1 MPNGLAGS
9 VAAGTRC
16 IVILSGK
23 HNLMIAIAFSLWLPI
38 AGIVAAAATATTTPV
53 AVVSPEAAHAPED
66 LTAYG
71 ITVTLKTE
79 TRQLVGTET
88 IDWQNT
94 TGHAQKTLYL
104 RLYPNADYYG
114 EAETNVHDVRLDGIP
129 VATPGGDDPTVLSIP
144 LGHAVAPGDRVSI
157 ALSFVTIVPLGSSG
171 SFGIFQLDPKSSVWT
186 LADWYPI
193 LAGWE
198 ASTGAWYLD
207 RPTTFGDPT
216 FSETAT
222 YEIGL
227 TAPGTLKMAGT
238 GDVTDS
244 VATSDGNVLHTI
256 ATGPVREFAMTL
268 MPDAGSGHGVVQ
280 ATREIKGVRT
290 DANREFTV
298 RLTLPVAAAI
308 PGLEDAILDAV
319 TAALPIYAEWL
330 GTLPTDEIDLAA
342 ASLDGATGV
351 SWSGLIL
358 LDVSSLLIDG
368 VLSDQ
373 ERMGLTFVVTHELG
387 HQWIGGV
394 IGSNSND
401 HGFMSE
407 GLTNALALD
416 VLRELDGPDAASAYL
431 QGFVAGGYA
440 ALVRDGRDA
449 IADAPI
455 TNDMNGVIRGLVVYG
470 KGGLGF
476 EAIRQELGEDA
487 FRAAMTAYAARF
499 RFGIA
504 TPEDLLASFTSHEGD
519 HVNIMV
525 LWTFWFELADAKMAD
540 VEAVFVGAGK

>member
-1 MPNGLAGS
+1 MILI
-9 VAAGTRC
+9 GTRFPV
-16 IVILSGK
+16 IVLALS
-23 HNLMIAIAFSLWLPI
+23 FWLST
-38 AGIVAAAATATTTPV
+38 AGIVMPVAIAAAAAAATPV
-53 AVVSPEAAHAPED
+53 AVASSNAPGD
-66 LTAYG
+66 LTTYE
-71 ITVTLKTE
+71 INVTLKTE

-94 TGHAQKTLYL
+94 TGQPQESLYL

-114 EAETNVHDVRLDGIP
+114 EAETSVRDVGVDGNLVATP
-129 VATPGGDDPTVLSIP
+129 VATSVATPGGDDPTVLPIP
-144 LGHAVAPGDRVSI
+144 LGRVVAPGDRVSI
-157 ALSFVTIVPLGSSG
+157 ALSFVTVVPLGSSG

-198 ASTGAWYLD
+198 SSAGAWYLD

-227 TAPGTLKMAGT
+227 TAPGTLKMVGT
-238 GDVTDS
+238 GDVTNS
-244 VATSDGNVLHTI
+244 LPAIDGNVLHTI
-256 ATGPVREFAMTL
+256 TTGPVREFAMTL
-268 MPDAGSGHGVVQ
+268 LPDAGPGREVVQ
-280 ATREIKGVRT
+280 TTRDLAGVT
-290 DANREFTV
+290 ADTKREFTV

-308 PGLEDAILDAV
+308 PGLEEAILDAV
-319 TAALPIYAEWL
+319 TAALPIYAKWL
-330 GTLPTDEIDLAA
+330 GTLPSDEIDLAT

-351 SWSGLIL
+351 SWSGLVL
-358 LDVSSLLIDG
+358 LDVSSIILDG

-373 ERMGLTFVVTHELG
+373 ERMGLTFVVTHEIG

-416 VLRELDGPDAASAYL
+416 VLRELEGPEAASAYL

-455 TNDMNGVIRGLVVYG
+455 TNDMNGVIRGLAVYG
-470 KGGLGF
+470 KAGLGF
-476 EAIRQELGEDA
+476 EAIRQELGEVA
-487 FRAAMTAYAARF
+487 FRAAMTAYAAQF

-504 TPEDLLASFTSHEGD
+504 TPEDLLASFTSHERRD
-519 HVNIMV
+519 ENIMV
-525 LWTFWFELADAKMAD
+525 LWTFWFERADTKLAD
-540 VEAVFVGAGK
+540 VEAVFAGAGS

>member
-1 MPNGLAGS
+1 
-9 VAAGTRC
+9 
-16 IVILSGK
+16 
-23 HNLMIAIAFSLWLPI
+23 MIAIAFSLWLPV
-38 AGIVAAAATATTTPV
+38 AGIVAATAAATAATTTTPV
-53 AVVSPEAAHAPED
+53 VVTSPEAPGD

-71 ITVTLKTE
+71 ITVMLKTE

-88 IDWQNT
+88 VDWHNT
-94 TGHAQKTLYL
+94 TGQAQKTLYL
-104 RLYPNADYYG
+104 RLYPNAGYYG
-114 EAETNVHDVRLDGIP
+114 EAEINVRDVRIDGIP

-144 LGHAVAPGDRVSI
+144 LERAVAPGDRVSI
-157 ALSFVTIVPLGSSG
+157 ALSFVTVVPLGSSG
-171 SFGIFQLDPKSSVWT
+171 SFGVFQLDPKSSVWT

-216 FSETAT
+216 LSETAT

-227 TAPGTLKMAGT
+227 TAPGTLKIAGT

-280 ATREIKGVRT
+280 ATREIKGVTT

-319 TAALPIYAEWL
+319 TAALPVYAEWL
-330 GTLPTDEIDLAA
+330 GTLPADEIDLATT
-342 ASLDGATGV
+342 SLDGATGV

-358 LDVSSLLIDG
+358 LDVSSILLDG

-407 GLTNALALD
+407 GLTNAMALN

-449 IADAPI
+449 IADTPI

-476 EAIRQELGEDA
+476 EAIRQELGKDG

-499 RFGIA
+499 RFEIA

-519 HVNIMV
+519 HVNITV
-525 LWTFWFELADAKMAD
+525 LWTFWFERASAKMAD
-540 VEAVFVGAGK
+540 VEAVFAGSGK